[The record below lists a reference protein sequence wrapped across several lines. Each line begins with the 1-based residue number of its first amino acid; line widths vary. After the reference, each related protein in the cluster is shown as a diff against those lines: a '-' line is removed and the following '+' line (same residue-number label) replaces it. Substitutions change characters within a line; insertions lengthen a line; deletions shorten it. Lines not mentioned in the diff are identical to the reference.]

1 MNKLQDSDEHFF
13 AVIPFLTKSFWL
25 KQINKT
31 YVRFKWIISIRQV
44 IFQLKMWSLCIW
56 DTNFNS
62 DVSKLTNYINLFYSD
77 NQIQVTK
84 QKEDKQV
91 EWMKKN

>member
-1 MNKLQDSDEHFF
+1 
-13 AVIPFLTKSFWL
+13 
-25 KQINKT
+25 
-31 YVRFKWIISIRQV
+31 
-44 IFQLKMWSLCIW
+44 MWSLCIW